1 MFKKG
6 VNDEVYFRHVDKHRN
21 FLQVDTS
28 FWVYIVR
35 RAQSAQNKFACLG
48 NIFRKTLGDEVD
60 FLPANKHESFLEVD
74 STFLDVRRQESPKY
88 PK

>member
-1 MFKKG
+1 M
-6 VNDEVYFRHVDKHRN
+6 NDEVYFRHVDKHRN
-21 FLQVDTS
+21 FLQIDTS

-35 RAQSAQNKFACLG
+35 RAQSAQNKFAYLG

-60 FLPANKHESFLEVD
+60 FLPANKHESFLEVN
-74 STFLDVRRQESPKY
+74 SIFLGVRSQASPKY

>member
-1 MFKKG
+1 M
-6 VNDEVYFRHVDKHRN
+6 NDEVYFLHVDKHRN

-48 NIFRKTLGDEVD
+48 NIFRKALGDEVD
-60 FLPANKHESFLEVD
+60 FLPADKHKVFLKLIASFWVCVARHAQ
-74 STFLDVRRQESPKY
+74 SI
-88 PK
+88 